1 MEPYRVLRL
10 SFFTVLAVSLCS
22 ASGAQQ
28 TAEVASSVASL
39 TREATFI
46 FVGTVRRLGASTL
59 GDVPSSKS
67 TAVIRVDEVVEA
79 QGAPA
84 DLKGTEITVQLA
96 EPGSLKDGEQV
107 TFFTKGW
114 LMGDSLAVVELGH
127 TTEHSDV
134 EHLRG
139 VVASVHQQM
148 ADEAL
153 QGEIASA
160 EAIVV
165 GTVTD
170 VKPANIRHIGS
181 EHDPDWYEADINIE
195 AVEKGSLPG
204 HAVTVLF
211 PHSDDLMWQGA
222 PKFTKGQQGIWLLHR
237 RQENLPGIGDHFTVL
252 KPLDFQPIENRA
264 HLESLEKTAH

>member
-1 MEPYRVLRL
+1 MAPLRALRL
-10 SFFTVLAVSLCS
+10 SYLTILTASLFS
-22 ASGAQQ
+22 AAGAQQ
-28 TAEVASSVASL
+28 TAEVASSVATL
-39 TREATFI
+39 AREATFI
-46 FVGTVRRLGASTL
+46 FVGTVRHLGASTL
-59 GDVPSSKS
+59 ADVPSSKS
-67 TAVIRVDEVVEA
+67 TAVVRVDEVVQA

-127 TTEHSDV
+127 TAEHSDA

-139 VVASVHQQM
+139 VVADVHQQM

-153 QGEIASA
+153 QNEIASA
-160 EAIVV
+160 DVIVV
-165 GTVTD
+165 GTVTS

-181 EHDPDWYEADINIE
+181 EHDPDWYEADINSE

-237 RQENLPGIGDHFTVL
+237 HQENLPGIEDRFTVL
-252 KPLDFQPIENRA
+252 KALDFQPIDNRT
-264 HLESLEKTAH
+264 HLESLAKTAH